1 MVRDSRRET
10 ARKGGRARRR
20 RYGQHFLEPA
30 WVRRVVDAIDPAP
43 ADRFLEIGPGQGALT
58 WALADRGARVLA
70 VEIDRDLAASLQRDA
85 GPDVEVLARDV
96 LECDLVEL
104 AETLEPPPRAL
115 EPPPESLEPP
125 PGALA
130 PLDRALPALDR
141 ALPARVRVVG
151 NLPYRVS
158 APILLQVLRASDRGA
173 GLQDAVV
180 MLQQEVAERV
190 IAEPGSPAYGPLA
203 VAVWL
208 RATAERRLRL
218 PPGAFRPAPAVH
230 SAVVALRFR
239 PPPRPPRDPARFE
252 ALVRSLFT
260 QRRKQAGTALGPFA
274 SRHGLS
280 GPEVFRRAGLDA
292 RRRPGELAPSELVAL
307 ADALPPLEPAAPGD
321 AVPPANADAVASD
334 PD

>member
-1 MVRDSRRET
+1 M
-10 ARKGGRARRR
+10 
-20 RYGQHFLEPA
+20 
-30 WVRRVVDAIDPAP
+30 RRVVDAIDPAP

-104 AETLEPPPRAL
+104 AESLEPPHGSLEPPHGSLEPPHGSLEPPHGSL

-125 PGALA
+125 HGSLA
-130 PLDRALPALDR
+130 PLDR

-307 ADALPPLEPAAPGD
+307 ADALPPVEPAAPGD
-321 AVPPANADAVASD
+321 AVPPASADAFASD

>member
-1 MVRDSRRET
+1 MSRRDGLRRKGSVDAKRET

-43 ADRFLEIGPGQGALT
+43 ADRFLEIGPGRGALT
-58 WALADRGARVLA
+58 WALAERGARILA
-70 VEIDRDLAASLQRDA
+70 VEIDGELAAGLRERA
-85 GPDVEVLARDV
+85 GSTVEVLTRDV
-96 LECDLVEL
+96 LDCNLVEL
-104 AETLEPPPRAL
+104 VA
-115 EPPPESLEPP
+115 SLEPP
-125 PGALA
+125 SSGAE
-130 PLDRALPALDR
+130 
-141 ALPARVRVVG
+141 PARVRLVG

-158 APILLQVLRASDRGA
+158 APILLQALRASDRGA
-173 GLQDAVV
+173 RLDDAVV
-180 MLQQEVAERV
+180 MLQEEVAERV
-190 IAEPGSPAYGPLA
+190 TAGPGVAAYGPLA

-208 RATAERRLRL
+208 RAAAVRRLRL

-239 PPPRPPRDPARFE
+239 PPARFPRNRARFD

-274 SRHGLS
+274 ARYGLS

-307 ADALPPLEPAAPGD
+307 ADALPSAGTLPSAGAA
-321 AVPPANADAVASD
+321 AAESD
-334 PD
+334 

>member
-1 MVRDSRRET
+1 M
-10 ARKGGRARRR
+10 
-20 RYGQHFLEPA
+20 
-30 WVRRVVDAIDPAP
+30 RRVVDAIDPAP

>member
-1 MVRDSRRET
+1 
-10 ARKGGRARRR
+10 
-20 RYGQHFLEPA
+20 
-30 WVRRVVDAIDPAP
+30 VRRVVDAIDPAP

>member
-1 MVRDSRRET
+1 M
-10 ARKGGRARRR
+10 
-20 RYGQHFLEPA
+20 
-30 WVRRVVDAIDPAP
+30 RRVVDAIDPAP

-70 VEIDRDLAASLQRDA
+70 VEIDRDLAANLQRDA
-85 GPDVEVLARDV
+85 GPGVEVLARDV

-104 AETLEPPPRAL
+104 AEAL
-115 EPPPESLEPP
+115 EPPHGSPEPP
-125 PGALA
+125 HGSLA
-130 PLDRALPALDR
+130 PLDRALAPLDR

-239 PPPRPPRDPARFE
+239 PPPRPPREPARFE

-274 SRHGLS
+274 ARHGLS

-292 RRRPGELAPSELVAL
+292 RRRPGELAPSDLVAL
-307 ADALPPLEPAAPGD
+307 ADALPPVEPAAPGD
-321 AVPPANADAVASD
+321 AVPPASADAVPPASADAVPPANADASADAFASD

>member
-1 MVRDSRRET
+1 M
-10 ARKGGRARRR
+10 
-20 RYGQHFLEPA
+20 
-30 WVRRVVDAIDPAP
+30 RRVVDAIDPAP

-70 VEIDRDLAASLQRDA
+70 VEIDRDLAANLQRDA
-85 GPDVEVLARDV
+85 GPGVEVLARDV

-104 AETLEPPPRAL
+104 AEAL
-115 EPPPESLEPP
+115 EPPHGSPEPPHGSLEPP
-125 PGALA
+125 HGSLEPPHGSLE
-130 PLDRALPALDR
+130 PLDRALAPLDR

-190 IAEPGSPAYGPLA
+190 IAEPGSPGYGPLA

-274 SRHGLS
+274 ARHGLS

-307 ADALPPLEPAAPGD
+307 ADALPPVEPAAPGD
-321 AVPPANADAVASD
+321 AVPPANADASADAFASD

>member
-1 MVRDSRRET
+1 M
-10 ARKGGRARRR
+10 
-20 RYGQHFLEPA
+20 
-30 WVRRVVDAIDPAP
+30 RRVVDAIDPAP

-70 VEIDRDLAASLQRDA
+70 VEIDRDLAANLQRDA
-85 GPDVEVLARDV
+85 GPGVEVLARDV

-104 AETLEPPPRAL
+104 AEAL
-115 EPPPESLEPP
+115 EPPHGSPEPPHGSLEPP
-125 PGALA
+125 HGSLE
-130 PLDRALPALDR
+130 PLDRALAPLDR

-274 SRHGLS
+274 ARHGLS

-307 ADALPPLEPAAPGD
+307 ADALPPVEPTAPGDAVPPASAD
-321 AVPPANADAVASD
+321 AVPPANADASADAFASD

>member
-1 MVRDSRRET
+1 MRDARREAAT
-10 ARKGGRARRR
+10 RGGRARRR

-43 ADRFLEIGPGQGALT
+43 ADRFLEIGPGRGALT
-58 WALADRGARVLA
+58 WALAERAARVLA
-70 VEIDRDLAASLQRDA
+70 VEIDRELAAGLRERA
-85 GPDVEVLARDV
+85 GPTVEVLTGDV
-96 LECDLVEL
+96 LDCDLVEL
-104 AETLEPPPRAL
+104 VA
-115 EPPPESLEPP
+115 S
-125 PGALA
+125 LA
-130 PLDRALPALDR
+130 PTSGAEPSRLRL
-141 ALPARVRVVG
+141 VG

-173 GLQDAVV
+173 RPDDAVV
-180 MLQQEVAERV
+180 MLQEEMADRV
-190 IAEPGSPAYGPLA
+190 TAGPGEAAYGPLA

-208 RATAERRLRL
+208 RATAARRLRL

-239 PPPRPPRDPARFE
+239 PPARAPRNGARFD

-274 SRHGLS
+274 ARYGLS

-292 RRRPGELAPSELVAL
+292 RRRPGDLAPGELVAL
-307 ADALPPLEPAAPGD
+307 ADALPS
-321 AVPPANADAVASD
+321 ADALRSTGADAAESD
-334 PD
+334 